1 MPTIFKKKIFTKIQY
16 RKFIRGSDDT
26 LISRDL
32 IKKKFKLGMLNIVCN
47 EVNNNSFFDIYTKF
61 LLYGNADYYYYILF
75 KNKRSIFITL
85 YHPLRHFLKLF
96 ILITKSRKFK
106 FIFFIIIIT
115 MIRYLGFFRL
125 FIK

>member
-47 EVNNNSFFDIYTKF
+47 EVNNNSFFDIKKISEK
-61 LLYGNADYYYYILF
+61 LLY
-75 KNKRSIFITL
+75 
-85 YHPLRHFLKLF
+85 KL
-96 ILITKSRKFK
+96 
-106 FIFFIIIIT
+106 
-115 MIRYLGFFRL
+115 
-125 FIK
+125 IKK